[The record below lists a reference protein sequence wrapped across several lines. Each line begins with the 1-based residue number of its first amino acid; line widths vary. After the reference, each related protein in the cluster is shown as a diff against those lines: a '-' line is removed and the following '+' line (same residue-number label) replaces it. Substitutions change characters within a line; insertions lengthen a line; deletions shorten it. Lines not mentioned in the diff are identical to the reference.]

1 MVVIVMKKGLKIVII
16 IVMAV
21 ILAIDFIGLWK
32 YKLNGKKY
40 ELQTASDDVA
50 AEEHDIGNGTEES
63 IEYEDLTSTTLTSLD
78 KLFIKNIEKNED
90 GTYAIKGLVVRLV
103 EISNDSYTSLKSGKE
118 VEILG
123 ATYTK
128 KQIKSNNLILK
139 SEDENAKDYYIKY
152 DTISK
157 KYVLKDATNDASVY
171 EKTDKYV
178 SINVDADFSFI
189 TDKNG
194 KTTKS
199 TIEKVV
205 ESHKDVA
212 EPEEATSKINV
223 CVLTFD
229 KSGKCTKLTEY
240 CM

>member
-1 MVVIVMKKGLKIVII
+1 MVVIVMKKGLKILVIL
-16 IVMAV
+16 VMAI
-21 ILAIDFIGLWK
+21 ILAIDFAGLWK

-50 AEEHDIGNGTEES
+50 GEEYDVGTEES
-63 IEYEDLTSTTLTSLD
+63 IQYEELTSTTLVSLD

-90 GTYAIKGLVVRLV
+90 GTYEIKGLVVRPV
-103 EISNDSYTSLKSGKE
+103 EISNESYTSLKSGKE

-123 ATYTK
+123 VTYTK
-128 KQIKSNNLILK
+128 KQIKSNNIILK
-139 SEDENAKDYYIKY
+139 SEDENAKDYYVKY

-157 KYVLKDATNDASVY
+157 KYILKDTSNEASVY

-178 SINVDADFSFI
+178 SINVDEDFSFV

-199 TIEKVV
+199 TIEEVV
-205 ESHKDVA
+205 ESHKDLA
-212 EPEEATSKINV
+212 EPEEATSEINV

-229 KSGKCTKLTEY
+229 KSGNCTKLTEY